1 MIVYHGTTER
11 RARRICQEG
20 FQPRKPSRRVWFA
33 ESRGYAER
41 RAKQQARR
49 RHDRAAVL
57 TCEFTVNQ
65 MRRVLGSR
73 RVFQR
78 NGVIALD
85 GPVPVTVLRSH
96 PGSEMPT
103 SPEELAAWVN
113 DVLGLKPHKGVGRR
127 HPGIARL
134 SRWVI
139 NRVSSQPDSR
149 LSQGEL
155 LHMARQWLGEF
166 FKDVEIDP
174 DRLRA
179 RRTVQQIDVAPAADE
194 PEPDPREQEA
204 LDCLQQTSG
213 RCRVRGLKLLEGL
226 DDPDLFEWC
235 VMMLEDESPAVKVAA
250 LRTMACCQEGDA
262 EMVEPFAASGD
273 KRIRAAAIAALA
285 RHAGDD
291 APGWFERG
299 LKDPSACVRMSTASA
314 LDGLDPAEHRAL
326 FELALHDPNPQVAR
340 TARKLTAGKGFSKAS
355 W

>member
-20 FQPRKPSRRVWFA
+20 FEPRKPSRRVWFA

-41 RAKQQARR
+41 RAKQQGRR
-49 RHDRAAVL
+49 RHDRAVVL
-57 TCEFTVNQ
+57 TCEFTINQ
-65 MRRVLGSR
+65 MRRAMGER
-73 RVFQR
+73 RVFHR

-85 GPVPVTVLRSH
+85 GAVPVTVLRSH
-96 PGSEMPT
+96 PGLETPS

-113 DVLGLKPHKGVGRR
+113 DVLGLKPHKGVARR

-134 SRWVI
+134 SRWVT
-139 NRVSSQPDSR
+139 NRLSSQPDSR

-166 FKDVEIDP
+166 FQDVEVDP
-174 DRLRA
+174 ERLRA
-179 RRTVQQIDVAPAADE
+179 RRTVQQIDVAAAAE
-194 PEPDPREQEA
+194 ESEPDPREQEA
-204 LDCLQQTSG
+204 LDCLQQTSA
-213 RCRVRGLKLLEGL
+213 RCRVRGLKLLAEL

-235 VMMLEDESPAVKVAA
+235 VMMLDDESPAVKVAA
-250 LRTMACCQEGDA
+250 LRAMACCQEGDA
-262 EMVEPFAASGD
+262 EMIAPFAASGD
-273 KRIRAAAIAALA
+273 KRVRAAAIAALA

-291 APGWFERG
+291 APRWFERG
-299 LKDPSACVRMSTASA
+299 LKDPSACVRVSAAAA
-314 LDGLDPAEHRAL
+314 LDGLDPVEHRAL

>member
-1 MIVYHGTTER
+1 MIVYHGTTDR

-57 TCEFTVNQ
+57 TCEFTIDQ
-65 MRRVLGSR
+65 MQRFLGAR
-73 RVFQR
+73 RVFRR

-85 GPVPVTVLRSH
+85 GAVPVTVLRSH
-96 PGSEMPT
+96 PGLEAPC

-134 SRWVI
+134 SRWVM

-166 FKDVEIDP
+166 FKDVEVDP
-174 DRLRA
+174 DRLGA
-179 RRTVQQIDVAPAADE
+179 RRTMQQIDVFPAGE
-194 PEPDPREQEA
+194 PPEPDPREQEA
-204 LDCLQQTSG
+204 LDCLQQTSP

-226 DDPDLFEWC
+226 DDPDLFEWS

-250 LRTMACCQEGDA
+250 LRTMACCREGDA
-262 EMVEPFAASGD
+262 ETIAPFAASGD

-285 RHAGDD
+285 RHADDD
-291 APGWFERG
+291 AARWFERG
-299 LKDPSACVRMSTASA
+299 LKDPSACVRMSTAA
-314 LDGLDPAEHRAL
+314 LMDRLNPVEHRTL

-340 TARKLTAGKGFSKAS
+340 TARKLTAGKGYSKAS